1 MNEMMGGHIVNRFND
16 EMSQLHGL
24 VLKLSELARS
34 QMHDAVKTLD
44 DEDCE
49 AAQVVIERDKKLND
63 LDIEADDEIIR
74 LIAKRQPMAKDL
86 RDIIAVGK
94 IVSDLERI
102 GDQARWVAR
111 MTIHFYDGDK
121 LPPNHH
127 LLDDIPRMAEMVDEM
142 IIKAMGAFENLDLE
156 QALDVIQLNLELENE
171 FKSALRRLS
180 TYLMDDARHVGHVTE
195 VVLGLRAIERAGGY
209 AKNIAGY
216 VVFLVKGT
224 DVRHESL
231 EQVAAEVRAEA
242 W

>member
-1 MNEMMGGHIVNRFND
+1 MNEMTGGHIVNRFNSELD
-16 EMSQLHGL
+16 HLHEM
-24 VLKLSELARS
+24 VLKLSALARV
-34 QMHDAVKTLD
+34 QMRDAVKTLD
-44 DEDCE
+44 DEDPE
-49 AAQVVIERDKKLND
+49 AAQTVIERDNELND
-63 LDIEADDEIIR
+63 LDIQADDEIIR

-86 RDIIAVGK
+86 RDIMTVGK

-121 LPPNHH
+121 LPPNGH
-127 LLDDIPRMAEMVDEM
+127 LLDDIPRMAEMVGEM
-142 IIKAMGAFENLDLE
+142 IEKAMTSFETLDLG
-156 QALDVIQLNLELENE
+156 QALEVIQMNLELENE

-180 TYLMDDARHVGHVTE
+180 TYLMEDSRSVGHVTE
-195 VVLGLRAIERAGGY
+195 VVLGLRAIERAGGH

-231 EQVAAEVRAEA
+231 EQVAAEVSAGA
-242 W
+242 